1 MPIFEYKCKKC
12 GQIVAELEQKPQKQL
27 KCKRCGEPMKLRY
40 STFNTDKSRVQ
51 Q

>member
-1 MPIFEYKCKKC
+1 MPIFEYKCKEC
-12 GQIVAELEQKPQKQL
+12 GYTEDKLEQKPQKQL

-40 STFNTDKSRVQ
+40 SVFSTDKSRTQ